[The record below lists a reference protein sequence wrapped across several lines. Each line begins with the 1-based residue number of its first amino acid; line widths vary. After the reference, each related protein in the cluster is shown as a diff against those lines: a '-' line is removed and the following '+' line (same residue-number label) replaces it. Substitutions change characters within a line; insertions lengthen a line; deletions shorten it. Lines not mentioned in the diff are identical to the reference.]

1 MGAGRYSQAGSPEQH
16 QSVCSGVHGGL
27 WDNTGDINKALVHRF
42 WGWAIGNTATQHFT
56 QHQLSV
62 EIGGLAKGAISK

>member
-1 MGAGRYSQAGSPEQH
+1 MMLASSG